1 VLLIVCPYCGERPE
15 IEFTY
20 GGQAHLARPAQPS
33 QLDDQ
38 AWAEYLYMRSN
49 TKGVYAE
56 RWRHARGCGRFFN
69 ALRDTTSDHFL
80 AFYKTGEPRP
90 ELPVTHAGRA
100 PTLPTAA
107 PAPTAAPVPTATP
120 APTAAPASER
130 KA

>member
-1 VLLIVCPYCGERPE
+1 MLLIVCPYCGKRPE

-20 GGQAHLARPAQPS
+20 GGQAHLARPNQPS

-38 AWAEYLYMRSN
+38 AWAAFLYMRGN
-49 TKGVYAE
+49 TKGVHAE

-90 ELPVTHAGRA
+90 VPPISLTPPAQSVAA
-100 PTLPTAA
+100 PEHVAAA
-107 PAPTAAPVPTATP
+107 PAT
-120 APTAAPASER
+120 ER
-130 KA
+130 KI